1 MSIDN
6 KNFALNLFTKTWKR
20 DSYGLYDYE
29 SYDTQN
35 LLCLLSDSCI
45 LSINKT
51 EIKTNPP
58 VDFSPPENEKIFLNV
73 KYINDK
79 YIISNEIK
87 TLIDPN
93 EENIQNL
100 QNKIWYIL
108 PNENN
113 ENVKNKQ
120 TITNINKNYYLCKND
135 IIKLGRVKYA
145 INEIHIPSKKNN
157 IDIEI
162 KNENIKEN
170 DYDID
175 SININS
181 KPIFNFIY
189 QCKKENINED
199 TLCKICYSNENEE
212 NNPLV
217 NLCKCSGGI
226 RFAHYEC
233 IKKWME
239 TKLSLKENVKKTVKN
254 YTIKSFNC
262 EICKSPYPFK
272 FKIEGKDKIFD
283 LINIEKPNCDYI
295 ILESLNQMKNNS
307 NVKSIHIVQLNNE
320 DIIIGRGHF
329 SDIRINDI
337 SVSRNHACLQYNE
350 ESGRLLLRDLKSKF
364 GTLVLI
370 KKPLVINN
378 NKICLQIG
386 RTYAEA
392 SLIDIK
398 DYEKLKKL
406 KKINGKEFNKGN
418 LEKIYFNQGRK
429 NEDSYF
435 SDNDKMDID
444 KEPL

>member
-1 MSIDN
+1 MD
-6 KNFALNLFTKTWKR
+6 
-20 DSYGLYDYE
+20 G
-29 SYDTQN
+29 
-35 LLCLLSDSCI
+35 
-45 LSINKT
+45 
-51 EIKTNPP
+51 
-58 VDFSPPENEKIFLNV
+58 
-73 KYINDK
+73 
-79 YIISNEIK
+79 
-87 TLIDPN
+87 
-93 EENIQNL
+93 
-100 QNKIWYIL
+100 NKI
-108 PNENN
+108 
-113 ENVKNKQ
+113 
-120 TITNINKNYYLCKND
+120 
-135 IIKLGRVKYA
+135 
-145 INEIHIPSKKNN
+145 
-157 IDIEI
+157 
-162 KNENIKEN
+162 
-170 DYDID
+170 
-175 SININS
+175 
-181 KPIFNFIY
+181 
-189 QCKKENINED
+189 
-199 TLCKICYSNENEE
+199 
-212 NNPLV
+212 
-217 NLCKCSGGI
+217 
-226 RFAHYEC
+226 
-233 IKKWME
+233 
-239 TKLSLKENVKKTVKN
+239 KKTVKN